1 MGHSVGESLQVARV
15 AFLLCFL
22 PVLLY
27 RLWRLW
33 RYPTSVP
40 AIAATSFGICVWLWL
55 LVFTDWVW
63 SAMSPLV
70 RAVSLGGWWTV
81 AIAGCLQVFV
91 VGIRGDTSPARI
103 RRGLAATLAVTA
115 VFLIAVTVAA
125 SHSKLLLTTNDI
137 YVVIDALTVSGDFWS
152 RTALVLS
159 GSFAAV
165 VFAQLAW
172 VGLRHADCT
181 PVGTGL
187 GLLAAASV
195 LEIVATVIGGV
206 LRPLGVGWGVMNHP
220 FWLWVGT
227 MAGCVGAIL
236 ITAGFLWPPVALRVR
251 ALRDQHRLRPLHD
264 SMAGFFPQLFPPKE
278 SRIRLSDLVFE
289 WQSHI
294 QDGLTLV
301 AQSREV
307 PLANNQP
314 VATDSSERAAA
325 VAGWLVGQSVPEF
338 SYEWLRVPMGM
349 SDQDWILA
357 IADAYRER
365 QDDFAAPAS
374 LSGMPSTL
382 RR

>member
-15 AFLLCFL
+15 AFLWCFL

-63 SAMSPLV
+63 SVMPPLA
-70 RAVSLGGWWTV
+70 RAVNLGGWWTV

-103 RRGLAATLAVTA
+103 RRGLVTTLAVTA

-125 SHSKLLLTTNDI
+125 SQSKLLLTTNDM
-137 YVVIDALTVSGDFWS
+137 YAVIDALTVSGDFWS
-152 RTALVLS
+152 RTALVA
-159 GSFAAV
+159 GGGFAAV

-172 VGLRHADCT
+172 VGLRHADRT

-187 GLLAAASV
+187 GLLAIASV
-195 LEIVATVIGGV
+195 LEIVATVIGGI
-206 LRPLGVGWGVMNHP
+206 LRPLGVGWGVMDRP
-220 FWLWVGT
+220 FWLWAGT
-227 MAGCVGAIL
+227 IAGCVGAIL
-236 ITAGFLWPPVALRVR
+236 ITAGFLWPPMALRVG
-251 ALRDQHRLRPLHD
+251 ALRDQRRLKPLHD
-264 SMAGFFPQLFPPKE
+264 AMTGLFPQLFPPTE

-289 WQSHI
+289 WESHI
-294 QDGLTLV
+294 QDGLTLL
-301 AQSREV
+301 AQAREV
-307 PLANNQP
+307 PLANDRP
-314 VATDSSERAAA
+314 AAMDLPERATA
-325 VAGWLVGQSVPEF
+325 VARWVVGQTIPGF
-338 SYEWLRVPMGM
+338 SYEWLRSPDGV
-349 SDQDWILA
+349 SDQDWVLA

-365 QDDFAAPAS
+365 QDGFAAPAS

>member
-1 MGHSVGESLQVARV
+1 MGHSAGESLQVARV

-63 SAMSPLV
+63 SVMPPLA
-70 RAVSLGGWWTV
+70 RAVNLGGWWTV

-91 VGIRGDTSPARI
+91 VGIGGDTSPARI
-103 RRGLAATLAVTA
+103 RRGLVTTLAVTA

-125 SHSKLLLTTNDI
+125 SQSKLLLTTNDM
-137 YVVIDALTVSGDFWS
+137 YAVIDALTVSGDFWS
-152 RTALVLS
+152 RAALVA
-159 GSFAAV
+159 GGGFATV

-172 VGLRHADCT
+172 VGLRHADRT

-187 GLLAAASV
+187 GLLAIASV
-195 LEIVATVIGGV
+195 LEIVATVIGGI
-206 LRPLGVGWGVMNHP
+206 LRPLGVGWGVMDRP
-220 FWLWVGT
+220 FWLWAGT
-227 MAGCVGAIL
+227 IAGCVGAIL
-236 ITAGFLWPPVALRVR
+236 ITAGFLWPPMALRVG
-251 ALRDQHRLRPLHD
+251 ALRDQRRLKPLHD
-264 SMAGFFPQLFPPKE
+264 AMTGLFPQLFPPTE

-289 WQSHI
+289 WESHI
-294 QDGLTLV
+294 QDGLTLL
-301 AQSREV
+301 AQAREV
-307 PLANNQP
+307 PLTSDHPAAIDLP
-314 VATDSSERAAA
+314 ERAAA
-325 VAGWLVGQSVPEF
+325 VAKWVVGQKIPGF
-338 SYEWLRVPMGM
+338 SYEWLRSPDGV
-349 SDQDWILA
+349 SDQGWVLT
-357 IADAYRER
+357 IADAHREC
-365 QDDFAAPAS
+365 QDGFADPAF